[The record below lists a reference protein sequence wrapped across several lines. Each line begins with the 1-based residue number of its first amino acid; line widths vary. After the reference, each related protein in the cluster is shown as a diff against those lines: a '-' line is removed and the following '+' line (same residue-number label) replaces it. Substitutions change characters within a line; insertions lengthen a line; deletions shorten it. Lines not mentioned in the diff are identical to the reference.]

1 MSLTSRPVS
10 FPSVSALLGPRGWP
24 SVRSHQLWP
33 GRWMSFHARSKGPAR
48 HSRGALLSS
57 HARTFRYFPVL
68 SGTFQHKFGY
78 VKFSGVCSV
87 RDTSREGGA
96 GLEGSRERGRAVPR
110 AGPGGEGTHVLCP
123 VLIKL
128 EPSGAS
134 RDVPG
139 THCPTA
145 GHPGT
150 CRVRAQPRRGLVE
163 AAARGRHGTQQA
175 ARLCSWRPGPR
186 GEDGASGDGAPC
198 GLSFRAPVS
207 RLLA

>member
-1 MSLTSRPVS
+1 M
-10 FPSVSALLGPRGWP
+10 
-24 SVRSHQLWP
+24 
-33 GRWMSFHARSKGPAR
+33 
-48 HSRGALLSS
+48 
-57 HARTFRYFPVL
+57 
-68 SGTFQHKFGY
+68 
-78 VKFSGVCSV
+78 
-87 RDTSREGGA
+87 
-96 GLEGSRERGRAVPR
+96 
-110 AGPGGEGTHVLCP
+110 LCP

-150 CRVRAQPRRGLVE
+150 CRVRAQPHRGLVE
-163 AAARGRHGTQQA
+163 AAARGQHGTQQA

-186 GEDGASGDGAPC
+186 GEDGASGGGAPR